1 MKSQFISSKK
11 AMINQ
16 SQLEIKIRSALLPFP
31 LSASGFSTALLS
43 MALLGAW
50 QCEKQHIPP
59 PTLTL
64 QARKPRHRTE
74 GVSPRSQR
82 SYVVKQLL
90 NRLTRGHFYLP

>member
-31 LSASGFSTALLS
+31 LSASGFSTPLLS

-50 QCEKQHIPP
+50 QCEKQHVPP
-59 PTLTL
+59 STLTL
-64 QARKPRHRTE
+64 QARKRGTELRGSVQGHRGPTW
-74 GVSPRSQR
+74 
-82 SYVVKQLL
+82 
-90 NRLTRGHFYLP
+90 